1 MDLTDCNHH
10 GPRFPVT
17 FHRSLSFTDE
27 LRLTYSLGLI
37 PVLASKNPAH
47 KPSLLPLTDIVDDL
61 GDVGDEPVVPRA
73 VAVLPGVPGQVALQ
87 LSEEGIHQT
96 LLPTLAVVALV
107 VPHAAPEASLAR
119 IV

>member
-1 MDLTDCNHH
+1 ML
-10 GPRFPVT
+10 PKIQLA
-17 FHRSLSFTDE
+17 LS
-27 LRLTYSLGLI
+27 
-37 PVLASKNPAH
+37 P
-47 KPSLLPLTDIVDDL
+47 PSLLQLTDIVDDL

-87 LSEEGIHQT
+87 LSEEGVHQT

>member
-1 MDLTDCNHH
+1 ML
-10 GPRFPVT
+10 PKIQLA
-17 FHRSLSFTDE
+17 LS
-27 LRLTYSLGLI
+27 
-37 PVLASKNPAH
+37 P
-47 KPSLLPLTDIVDDL
+47 PSLLQLTDIVDDL

-119 IV
+119 IVWNTQT